1 MIMRKKIGKL
11 LIPILCLIPLLTGTI
26 GYLNCGEEVTNSLY
40 ASFALYFT
48 NPVSD
53 AYNGCIE
60 FARWTA
66 PLVTATAI
74 LCVLKTVWENL
85 SLRLHL
91 LGSRDSVA
99 VYTDEDVEIAFD
111 KKTKVIYPGDHFKGY
126 AKSQILWF
134 STDEKNLE
142 FYAEH
147 RDQLV
152 KKEVYMGLHDL
163 ELGCMKEM
171 KNVTLFDINSSI
183 SKMLWNRIALWNAG
197 KEHIKVTVY
206 GSGVLAQNILA
217 GGLQLNLFSGEQE
230 VEYHVISGDSAF
242 QIKHP
247 AMPLMNADELHYY
260 GEDDDRIWE
269 VMGTSNLVIVAEK
282 VSAQR
287 LQTIAVRAENAPV
300 YYYAPKEGELAE
312 YLDFDN
318 LIPFGRD
325 SEVLTDENIRRQQ
338 LIRRAISLNEHYA
351 EQYGGDPD
359 WNNLSGFL
367 KASNISS
374 ADYGEIIAS
383 MPPDTSE
390 EMLVRLEHIRWCRFY
405 YLNYWKYGAPEDG
418 KRKDSAKR
426 IHIDLVPFD
435 RLTQVEQEKDL
446 TAIRTWRSKA

>member
-1 MIMRKKIGKL
+1 MRKKIGKL

-26 GYLNCGEEVTNSLY
+26 GYLNCGERVTNSLY

-111 KKTKVIYPGDHFKGY
+111 KKTKVIYPGDRFKGY
-126 AKSQILWF
+126 AKSQIILF
-134 STDEKNLE
+134 STDEKNLA

-147 RDQLV
+147 KDQV
-152 KKEVYMGLHDL
+152 AGKEVYLGLRDL

-197 KEHIKVTVY
+197 REHRKVIVY
-206 GSGVLAQNILA
+206 GSGALAQNVLA
-217 GGLQLNLFSGEQE
+217 SGLQLNLFSRDQKI
-230 VEYHVISGDSAF
+230 EYHVISRDGAF
-242 QIKHP
+242 ESKHP

-260 GEDDDRIWE
+260 REEDDRIWE
-269 VMGTSNLVIVAEK
+269 SIGTSDLVIVAEK
-282 VSAQR
+282 VDAQR

-374 ADYGEIIAS
+374 ADYGEVIAS

-405 YLNYWKYGAPEDG
+405 FLNYWKYGVPEDG
-418 KRKDSAKR
+418 KRKDTAKR
-426 IHIDLVPFD
+426 IHKDLVPFD

-446 TAIRTWRSKA
+446 TAVRTWRNKA